1 MPVKAY
7 NTRLLVDEF
16 DFSGDTAGLALNL
29 AAEAIEAPAL
39 QSAAAQYIGG
49 NAKGTIEQNGYWD
62 GGAAGLL
69 DNELYARLGSETPS
83 IVSVLFDTRAVG
95 NPAYVQQTTW
105 ASQMNIEAPVDGLL
119 ALASKFEDLTSRGY
133 VVAHATISATG
144 GQSVIDFGAAGV
156 AGAWAVLHVRAITG
170 TATNATF
177 TIQHATTL
185 GFGSP
190 ATLLSFAALSD
201 VGAQAATAAGAV
213 NRYLRL
219 NCTSLGGAT
228 SLAVTAI
235 VGVTGVTG

>member
-16 DFSGDTAGLALNL
+16 DFSADTAGLSLSL

-39 QSAAAQYIGG
+39 QSSAAQYIGG
-49 NAKGTIEQNGYWD
+49 NAKGTIEQNGYWN
-62 GGAAGLL
+62 GGAAGLI
-69 DNELYARLGSETPS
+69 DDEIYARLGSETPC
-83 IVSVLFDTRAVG
+83 IVTVAFDTTAVG
-95 NPAYVQQTTW
+95 NPAYVQQSTW

-119 ALASKFEDLTSRGY
+119 SVANKFEDMISRGY
-133 VVAHATISATG
+133 VVAHGTISATG
-144 GQSVIDFGAAGV
+144 GQTVIDFGAAG
-156 AGAWAVLHVRAITG
+156 ADGAWAVLHVTAISG

-177 TIQHATTL
+177 TVQHATTV

-190 ATLLSFAALSD
+190 ATLITLANVSD
-201 VGAQAATAAGAV
+201 VGAQVATATGSV
-213 NRYLRL
+213 NRYIRL

-228 SLAVTAI
+228 SLSVTAI